1 MGLAP
6 LVAFAGFAAVAAYV
20 QTLTGFA
27 FGLVMMGAIALVG
40 LLPLPDAAAMV
51 GMLTLVNATQM
62 LIQGGWREIAHREL
76 RLILL
81 ASLPSLLLGYALLE
95 WLADTR
101 ADLLKIGLG
110 VVIMMSSLQL
120 AIRPAG
126 LAKRSSDA
134 SFVGFGVI
142 SGLMSGLFATG
153 GPPLVYHLFRQPM
166 PHERIRETLVTAF
179 GAAQVVRLVLVAAS
193 GNLPAMSPVALVL
206 AVPTVMLMTYAA
218 RRWPPS
224 LSQRTMRKIVFAL
237 LFLSGL
243 SLALPATMHLALYA
257 AACPGK
263 MSQTAEANV
272 LVGQP
277 SANGSCRPKAV

>member
-1 MGLAP
+1 MALGPLA
-6 LVAFAGFAAVAAYV
+6 AFSCFAAIGAYV

-27 FGLVMMGAIALVG
+27 FGLIMMGSIALVG

-62 LIQGGWREIAHREL
+62 LIQGGWREVARREL
-76 RLILL
+76 RLILV
-81 ASLPSLLLGYALLE
+81 ASLPSLFVGYALLE
-95 WLADTR
+95 WMADTR

-110 VVIMMSSLQL
+110 LVIMLSSLQL

-126 LAKRSSDA
+126 LAKPSSGA
-134 SFVGFGVI
+134 SYVGFGVI

-179 GAAQVVRLVLVAAS
+179 GAAQAVRIVVVVTS
-193 GNLPAMSPVALVL
+193 GNLPAISPVALIL
-206 AVPTVMLMTYAA
+206 AVPTVILSTFAA
-218 RRWPPS
+218 RRWPPA
-224 LSQRTMRKIVFAL
+224 LSQRTMRRSVFVL

-243 SLALPATMHLALYA
+243 SLALPAAMHA
-257 AACPGK
+257 A
-263 MSQTAEANV
+263 T
-272 LVGQP
+272 
-277 SANGSCRPKAV
+277 

>member
-1 MGLAP
+1 MGLGP
-6 LVAFAGFAAVAAYV
+6 LVVFVGFAAVAAYV

-27 FGLVMMGAIALVG
+27 FGLVMMGAVALVG

-62 LIQGGWREIAHREL
+62 LVQGGWRDVAPREL
-76 RLILL
+76 RLILV

-110 VVIMMSSLQL
+110 LVIMLSSLQL
-120 AIRPAG
+120 AVRPAG
-126 LAKRSSDA
+126 LARRSSNA
-134 SFVGFGVI
+134 SFVGFGMV

-153 GPPLVYHLFRQPM
+153 GPPLVYHLFRQPLS
-166 PHERIRETLVTAF
+166 HARIRETLVTAF
-179 GAAQVVRLVLVAAS
+179 GVAQAVRLVVVVAS
-193 GNLPAMSPVALVL
+193 GNMPSMSPVALIL
-206 AVPTVMLMTYAA
+206 AIPTVMLMTYAA

-224 LSQRTMRKIVFAL
+224 LSQQAMRRIVFVL

-243 SLALPATMHLALYA
+243 SLALPAALHLVA
-257 AACPGK
+257 
-263 MSQTAEANV
+263 
-272 LVGQP
+272 
-277 SANGSCRPKAV
+277 

>member
-1 MGLAP
+1 MGLGP
-6 LVAFAGFAAVAAYV
+6 LVTFVGCAAVAAYV

-51 GMLTLVNATQM
+51 GMLTLVNAAQM
-62 LIQGGWREIAHREL
+62 LLQGGWREVARREL

-81 ASLPSLLLGYALLE
+81 ASLPSLLIGYALLE

-101 ADLLKIGLG
+101 ADLLKLGLG
-110 VVIMMSSLQL
+110 MVIMLSSLQL

-126 LAKRSSDA
+126 LEKRSSDA
-134 SFVGFGVI
+134 SFVGFGLI

-153 GPPLVYHLFRQPM
+153 GPPLVYHLFRQPLS
-166 PHERIRETLVTAF
+166 HERIRETLVTAF
-179 GAAQVVRLVLVAAS
+179 GAAQAVRLVVVVAS
-193 GNLPAMSPVALVL
+193 GNLPSLSPVALVL
-206 AVPTVMLMTYAA
+206 AIPAVMLMTYAA

-224 LSQRTMRKIVFAL
+224 LSQQTMRKIVFVL

-243 SLALPATMHLALYA
+243 SLALPAALHLAA
-257 AACPGK
+257 
-263 MSQTAEANV
+263 
-272 LVGQP
+272 
-277 SANGSCRPKAV
+277 

>member
-1 MGLAP
+1 MDLGP
-6 LVAFAGFAAVAAYV
+6 LIVFVGFTAIAAYV

-62 LIQGGWREIAHREL
+62 LVQGGWRDVAGRQL
-76 RLILL
+76 RLILI
-81 ASLPSLLLGYALLE
+81 ASLPSLFVGYALLE

-101 ADLLKIGLG
+101 SDLLKIGLG
-110 VVIMMSSLQL
+110 LVIMMSSLQL

-126 LAKRSSDA
+126 LAKPSSDA
-134 SFVGFGVI
+134 SFVGFGFI

-153 GPPLVYHLFRQPM
+153 GPPLVYLLFRQPM
-166 PHERIRETLVTAF
+166 PHARIRETLVTAF
-179 GAAQVVRLVLVAAS
+179 GTAQAVRLVVVVAS
-193 GNLPAMSPVALVL
+193 GNLPSMSPVALVL
-206 AVPTVMLMTYAA
+206 AIPVVMLMTYAA

-224 LSQRTMRKIVFAL
+224 LSQQTMRKIVFVL

-243 SLALPATMHLALYA
+243 SLALPAAMHLAA
-257 AACPGK
+257 
-263 MSQTAEANV
+263 
-272 LVGQP
+272 
-277 SANGSCRPKAV
+277 

>member
-1 MGLAP
+1 MDLGP
-6 LVAFAGFAAVAAYV
+6 LLVFVGFAAVAAYV

-27 FGLVMMGAIALVG
+27 FGLVMMGAVALVG

-62 LIQGGWREIAHREL
+62 LVQGGWREVAPREL
-76 RLILL
+76 RLILV
-81 ASLPSLLLGYALLE
+81 ASLPSLFVGYALLE

-110 VVIMMSSLQL
+110 LVIMLSSLQL
-120 AIRPAG
+120 AVRPAG
-126 LAKRSSDA
+126 LEKRSSDA

-153 GPPLVYHLFRQPM
+153 GPPLVYHLFRQPLS
-166 PHERIRETLVTAF
+166 HVRIRETLVTAF
-179 GAAQVVRLVLVAAS
+179 GVAQAVRLVVVVAS
-193 GNLPAMSPVALVL
+193 GNMPSMSPVALIL
-206 AVPTVMLMTYAA
+206 AIPTVMLMTYAA

-224 LSQRTMRKIVFAL
+224 LSQQAMRRIVFVL

-243 SLALPATMHLALYA
+243 SLALPAALH
-257 AACPGK
+257 
-263 MSQTAEANV
+263 
-272 LVGQP
+272 LVG
-277 SANGSCRPKAV
+277 

>member
-1 MGLAP
+1 MGLGP
-6 LVAFAGFAAVAAYV
+6 LVVFVGFAAVAAYV

-27 FGLVMMGAIALVG
+27 FGLVMMGAVALVG

-62 LIQGGWREIAHREL
+62 LVQGGWREVAPREL
-76 RLILL
+76 RLILV

-110 VVIMMSSLQL
+110 LVIMLSSLQL
-120 AIRPAG
+120 AVRPAG
-126 LAKRSSDA
+126 LARRSSNA
-134 SFVGFGVI
+134 SFVGFGMV

-153 GPPLVYHLFRQPM
+153 GPPLVYHLFRQPLS
-166 PHERIRETLVTAF
+166 HARIRETLVTAF
-179 GAAQVVRLVLVAAS
+179 GVAQAVRLVVVVAS
-193 GNLPAMSPVALVL
+193 GNMPSMSPVALIL
-206 AVPTVMLMTYAA
+206 AIPTVMLMTYAA

-224 LSQRTMRKIVFAL
+224 LSQQAMRRIVFVL

-243 SLALPATMHLALYA
+243 SLALPAALHLVA
-257 AACPGK
+257 
-263 MSQTAEANV
+263 
-272 LVGQP
+272 
-277 SANGSCRPKAV
+277 

>member
-1 MGLAP
+1 MRDVVGLTP
-6 LVAFAGFAAVAAYV
+6 LLAFAGFAAVAAYV

-62 LIQGGWREIAHREL
+62 LIQGGWREIARREL
-76 RLILL
+76 RLILV
-81 ASLPSLLLGYALLE
+81 ASLPSLLVGYALLE

-110 VVIMMSSLQL
+110 LVIMMSSLQL

-134 SFVGFGVI
+134 SFVGFGVV

-166 PHERIRETLVTAF
+166 PHVRIRETLVTAF
-179 GAAQVVRLVLVAAS
+179 GAAQVVRLILVAAS
-193 GNLPAMSPVALVL
+193 GNLPTMSPVALVV
-206 AVPTVMLMTYAA
+206 AIPAVMLMTYSA

-224 LSQRTMRKIVFAL
+224 LSQGTMRKIVFVL

-243 SLALPATMHLALYA
+243 SLALPTAMHLA
-257 AACPGK
+257 
-263 MSQTAEANV
+263 V
-272 LVGQP
+272 
-277 SANGSCRPKAV
+277 

>member
-1 MGLAP
+1 MDLGP
-6 LVAFAGFAAVAAYV
+6 LVTFVGFAAVAAYV

-27 FGLVMMGAIALVG
+27 FGLVMMGAVALVG

-62 LIQGGWREIAHREL
+62 LVQGGWREVARREL
-76 RLILL
+76 RLILI
-81 ASLPSLLLGYALLE
+81 ASLPSLFVGYALLE

-110 VVIMMSSLQL
+110 LIIMLSSLQL

-126 LAKRSSDA
+126 LATRSSDA
-134 SFVGFGVI
+134 SFVSFGVI

-153 GPPLVYHLFRQPM
+153 GPPLVYHLFRQPL
-166 PHERIRETLVTAF
+166 PHARIRETLVAAF
-179 GAAQVVRLVLVAAS
+179 GTAQAVRLVAVVAS
-193 GNLPAMSPVALVL
+193 GNLPSMSPVALIL
-206 AVPTVMLMTYAA
+206 SIPAVMLMTYAA

-224 LSQRTMRKIVFAL
+224 LSQRTMRKIVFVL

-243 SLALPATMHLALYA
+243 SLALPAALHLA
-257 AACPGK
+257 G
-263 MSQTAEANV
+263 
-272 LVGQP
+272 
-277 SANGSCRPKAV
+277 

>member
-1 MGLAP
+1 MGLGP
-6 LVAFAGFAAVAAYV
+6 LVVFVGFAAVAAYV

-27 FGLVMMGAIALVG
+27 FGLVMMGAVALVG

-62 LIQGGWREIAHREL
+62 LVQGGWREVAPREL
-76 RLILL
+76 RLILV
-81 ASLPSLLLGYALLE
+81 ASLPSLFVGYALLE

-110 VVIMMSSLQL
+110 LVIMLSSLQL
-120 AIRPAG
+120 AVRPAG
-126 LAKRSSDA
+126 LEKRSSDA

-153 GPPLVYHLFRQPM
+153 GPPLVYHLFRQPLS
-166 PHERIRETLVTAF
+166 HARIRETLVTAF
-179 GAAQVVRLVLVAAS
+179 GVAQAVRLVVVVAS
-193 GNLPAMSPVALVL
+193 GNMPSMSPVALVL
-206 AVPTVMLMTYAA
+206 AIPTVMLMTYAA

-224 LSQRTMRKIVFAL
+224 LSQQAMRRIVFVL

-243 SLALPATMHLALYA
+243 SLALPAALHLVA
-257 AACPGK
+257 
-263 MSQTAEANV
+263 
-272 LVGQP
+272 
-277 SANGSCRPKAV
+277 